1 MPLAPGVKVDRYTLV
16 EHLGG
21 GGQADVWRADDPL
34 HPDEPRAIKLVSTRL
49 AKSAALE
56 RVRREAR
63 LLSGLHH
70 PSLCRIHGL
79 FEDLDQEV
87 LGLVMDHV
95 PGISLAVALADER
108 LDQPARIHVLLH
120 LARALAHVHAAGA
133 VHRDVKL
140 DNIILSKTFFVRPE
154 DPKTLKLVDF
164 GVAST
169 DDAATTLTSEGH
181 VVGTAAAMAPEQLE
195 PHHYGVDRPG
205 PPADVFAL
213 GVVAWQLL
221 IGGHPTRLPPTA
233 TIGDFIAAYRT
244 AESSG
249 DWPPRA
255 PSSTPLMRVVRK
267 CLALHP
273 EDRYAHA
280 GLMLTRLTDALEEP
294 EPEKK
299 GTPVHEGPERPP
311 VAAPPSRGG
320 RSTARLAA
328 SGCALLLLGA
338 LVTAGWWG
346 LSHEDDANDVTPDTP
361 SARPSPAPPPQPRI
375 TTNPK
380 PNRRHRPAN
389 CERESLCKCCPTGRE
404 CGGPCSSLLPLA
416 HAFTLRIMSVAAERA
431 DGVPDHVPTAQVWVA
446 PKGGQPVLLEYGKS
460 AGLRVTGRDI
470 VSKGLDI
477 IVAKD
482 GRRLAE
488 WSGVRH
494 KQRDRR
500 EAICKGLQFS
510 FRQGEAANY
519 HGALNVYDS
528 RLRWIAFHLD
538 PGSGPPTKRCESLPA
553 AR

>member
-1 MPLAPGVKVDRYTLV
+1 MPLAPGVNVDRYTLV

-63 LLSGLHH
+63 LLAGLHH

-87 LGLVMDHV
+87 LGLVMDYV
-95 PGISLAVALADER
+95 PGISLAAALEDER

-140 DNIILSKTFFVRPE
+140 DNIVLSKTFFVRPE

-169 DDAATTLTSEGH
+169 DDGATTLTSEGH
-181 VVGTAAAMAPEQLE
+181 VVGTASAMAPEQLE
-195 PHHYGVDRPG
+195 PHHYGVTRPG
-205 PPADVFAL
+205 PPADVFAI

-249 DWPPRA
+249 DWPPKA
-255 PSSTPLMRVVRK
+255 PSRSPLMRVVRR

-280 GLMLTRLTDALEEP
+280 GMMLARVTEALAEP

-299 GTPVHEGPERPP
+299 GTPVHGEPQQAP
-311 VAAPPSRGG
+311 V
-320 RSTARLAA
+320 T
-328 SGCALLLLGA
+328 
-338 LVTAGWWG
+338 V
-346 LSHEDDANDVTPDTP
+346 
-361 SARPSPAPPPQPRI
+361 ARPRRQSRSLAPVVVGLLVLTVVGFIAAFSRTTDSALSATTAEVPMPLVLPPPRTASMPSDCKLSA
-375 TTNPK
+375 P
-380 PNRRHRPAN
+380 
-389 CERESLCKCCPTGRE
+389 LCDCCMTRQHCRGDCRAPLRDNDHFRLRLHSASQVFKGDLKRM
-404 CGGPCSSLLPLA
+404 PLA
-416 HAFTLRIMSVAAERA
+416 DVRVAVANGRLRKVTSFEGI
-431 DGVPDHVPTAQVWVA
+431 P
-446 PKGGQPVLLEYGKS
+446 
-460 AGLRVTGRDI
+460 VTGTDLNTR
-470 VSKGLDI
+470 GLDI
-477 IVAKD
+477 TVYRGKTLIARWK
-482 GRRLAE
+482 A
-488 WSGVRH
+488 VRH
-494 KQRDRR
+494 DAGYTR
-500 EAICKGLQFS
+500 EDICKGITFNFHFTDGPKPELPDKS
-510 FRQGEAANY
+510 VSG
-519 HGALNVYDS
+519 LV
-528 RLRWIAFHLD
+528 AFYLD
-538 PGSGPPTKRCESLPA
+538 PDDDRVPPRCNDFRPF
-553 AR
+553 R

>member
-95 PGISLAVALADER
+95 PGTSLAVALADER

-140 DNIILSKTFFVRPE
+140 DNIILSQTFFVRPA

-205 PPADVFAL
+205 PPADLFAF

-255 PSSTPLMRVVRK
+255 PSSTALMRVVRK

-280 GLMLTRLTDALEEP
+280 GIMLAGLTEALEEP

-299 GTPVHEGPERPP
+299 GTPVHGGPEKPRPPP
-311 VAAPPSRGG
+311 VAAVAESSSRGG

-328 SGCALLLLGA
+328 SGCGLLLLGA

-361 SARPSPAPPPQPRI
+361 SARPSPAPPAPAPKVVITPQPRYLP
-375 TTNPK
+375 TSCD
-380 PNRRHRPAN
+380 RGASF
-389 CERESLCKCCPTGRE
+389 CECCPTKRD
-404 CGGPCSSLLPLA
+404 CGGSCDRTIGDDDVFVLRLWALNEVVGGETRHMANA
-416 HAFTLRIMSVAAERA
+416 HARVGLAGGRQRRMTPNGRA
-431 DGVPDHVPTAQVWVA
+431 GI
-446 PKGGQPVLLEYGKS
+446 
-460 AGLRVTGRDI
+460 RVTGKDLRT
-470 VSKGLDI
+470 KGLDI
-477 IVAKD
+477 DVVQSGKVIVDWNGA
-482 GRRLAE
+482 RHTEPQTRIRL
-488 WSGVRH
+488 
-494 KQRDRR
+494 
-500 EAICKGLQFS
+500 CKGLPFN
-510 FRQGEAANY
+510 FHFTKGYATKPMVTKANLS
-519 HGALNVYDS
+519 GL
-528 RLRWIAFHLD
+528 IAFYLD
-538 PGSGPPTKRCESLPA
+538 PIEGPPLPRCP
-553 AR
+553 